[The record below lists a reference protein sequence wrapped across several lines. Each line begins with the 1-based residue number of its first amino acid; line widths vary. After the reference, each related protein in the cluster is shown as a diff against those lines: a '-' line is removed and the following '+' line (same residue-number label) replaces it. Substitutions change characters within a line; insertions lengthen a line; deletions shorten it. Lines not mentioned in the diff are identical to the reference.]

1 MPDRAQSTHPCT
13 PSPDTIPSALLFLS
27 VISLFVKRL
36 LVDPEKIQQSTGA
49 LQDMQQKK
57 QLLHI
62 KGTAE

>member
-1 MPDRAQSTHPCT
+1 MLSARQSTEHPCT
-13 PSPDTIPSALLFLS
+13 PSPDTIPSALLLLS

-57 QLLHI
+57 QL
-62 KGTAE
+62 